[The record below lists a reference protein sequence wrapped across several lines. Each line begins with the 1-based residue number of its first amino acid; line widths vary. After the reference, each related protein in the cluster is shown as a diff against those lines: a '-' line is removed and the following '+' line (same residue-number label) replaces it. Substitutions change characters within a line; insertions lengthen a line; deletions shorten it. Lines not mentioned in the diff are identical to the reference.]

1 MLFQHLLDQ
10 RGVRLH
16 VRVDQGGLPAA
27 QQLVLR
33 GGACRASRRAR
44 GSRPSEQLPAHVRNA
59 EHSHQKLPSPIISQL
74 HAQGEV
80 DPVQKQRGLMARA

>member
-1 MLFQHLLDQ
+1 MHTLSCLLLANELD
-10 RGVRLH
+10 VFNH
-16 VRVDQGGLPAA
+16 PKNTIVVF
-27 QQLVLR
+27 
-33 GGACRASRRAR
+33 S
-44 GSRPSEQLPAHVRNA
+44 SPSEQLPAHVRNA